1 MILRVT
7 IKPLL
12 HTATGSSALDSSYP
26 LTFPRNR
33 LASTLPSGAH
43 PDKSEWFH
51 CTRIHTIVD
60 ERLGISENKAMKLLI
75 STFFTLLLIG
85 FAGGAY
91 SNPPYSGTVWVD
103 LDIITA
109 ADPSAFIQI
118 VSIESGPRI
127 MFDRRAD
134 NGNGDWVTI
143 NPRLFQASY
152 TDGNAIEIQV
162 NPEFDPSEAAIK
174 AKFYGYAIGQLP
186 KLLRLDVKTVWIHKG
201 DKAFGGGNDN
211 IFIHTDSP
219 GYHGTALEETLFH
232 EACHTSLDSR
242 LYGAAWSDAQT
253 LDAEYISTY
262 AKDNPAREDV
272 AESCAL
278 YYAVRFKPE
287 RLSEIDLNL
296 ITKTIKNRM
305 LVFDSLGM
313 EPVTDSDRPL
323 KSTPSVA
330 ISGSSRT
337 ISDTDNAAG
346 ESVSFTATATD
357 SDGTIAT
364 TQWLVDGVEVAT
376 GLSATLSLP
385 NGLTVV
391 TFKAT
396 DDDGTS
402 SITTATITV
411 ASPAY
416 EPTEEWPSPYNGV
429 TPDSSY
435 GLEFNNV
442 GVLNSADATIYVCLR
457 IFTDG
462 LPSAVNGVSQF
473 DMGLKVASLSEVT
486 VQITKFR
493 EFDAISALN
502 EKGQTPDCSGIFETT
517 TGVYTDI
524 IQTDTS
530 VLETTWN
537 LIDPTNLILK
547 LDSFK
552 ELTAN

>member
-211 IFIHTDSP
+211 ILIHTDSP

-473 DMGLKVASLSEVT
+473 DMGLKVASLSEAT

-493 EFDAISALN
+493 EFNAISALN
-502 EKGQTPDCSGIFETT
+502 EGGQTPDCSGKFETT

-524 IQTDTS
+524 IQTDSS

-547 LDSFK
+547 LDKFK

>member
-1 MILRVT
+1 
-7 IKPLL
+7 
-12 HTATGSSALDSSYP
+12 
-26 LTFPRNR
+26 
-33 LASTLPSGAH
+33 
-43 PDKSEWFH
+43 
-51 CTRIHTIVD
+51 VD

-211 IFIHTDSP
+211 ILIHTDSP

-473 DMGLKVASLSEVT
+473 DMGLKVASLSEAT

-493 EFDAISALN
+493 EFNAISALN
-502 EKGQTPDCSGIFETT
+502 EGGQTPDCSGKFETT
-517 TGVYTDI
+517 TEVYTDI
-524 IQTDTS
+524 IQTDSS

-547 LDSFK
+547 LDNFK

>member
-1 MILRVT
+1 
-7 IKPLL
+7 
-12 HTATGSSALDSSYP
+12 
-26 LTFPRNR
+26 
-33 LASTLPSGAH
+33 
-43 PDKSEWFH
+43 
-51 CTRIHTIVD
+51 
-60 ERLGISENKAMKLLI
+60 MKL
-75 STFFTLLLIG
+75 STPIFFTLVLLG
-85 FAGGAY
+85 SAGGAY

-118 VSIESGPRI
+118 VSIGSGPRV

-143 NPRLFQASY
+143 NARLFQASY

-162 NPEFDPSEAAIK
+162 NPEFEPSEAAIK
-174 AKFYGYAIGQLP
+174 ARFYGYAIGQLP
-186 KLLRLDVKTVWIHKG
+186 KLLRLDVETVWIHRGNKP
-201 DKAFGGGNDN
+201 FGGRNDN
-211 IFIHTDSP
+211 ILIHTDAL
-219 GYHGTALEETLFH
+219 GYHGSALEETLFH

-242 LYGAAWSDAQT
+242 LYGAAWSNAQT
-253 LDAEYISTY
+253 LDGEYISTY
-262 AKDNPAREDV
+262 AKDNPAREDI

-346 ESVSFTATATD
+346 ESISFTANATD
-357 SDGTIAT
+357 TDGTIVT
-364 TQWLVDGVEVAT
+364 TQWLIDGVEVAT
-376 GLSATLSLP
+376 GSSATLSLP

-396 DDDGTS
+396 DDDGIS
-402 SITTATITV
+402 STTTATITV
-411 ASPAY
+411 TAPAY
-416 EPTEEWPSPYNGV
+416 EPTEEWPSPYNGI
-429 TPDSSY
+429 TPDSSF
-435 GLEFNNV
+435 GLAFNNI
-442 GVLNSADATIYVCLR
+442 GVFSASDSIIYVCLR

-462 LPSAVNGVSQF
+462 LPSSVNGVSQF
-473 DMGLKVASLSEVT
+473 DMRLKVASLSEAT

-493 EFDAISALN
+493 EFNSNGALN
-502 EKGQTPDCSGIFETT
+502 EDAQTPDCSGIFETT

-524 IQTDTS
+524 IQTNTS

-537 LIDPTNLILK
+537 LIEPANLILK

-552 ELTAN
+552 ELAAN